1 VRNLSLTPTPD
12 VTAHAVDAQLTNYD
26 LTVEYVGTLP
36 TFFGFTQVVV
46 KLPDGIV
53 NAGDLQVSI
62 TVRGKPSNTVLVG
75 VTP

>member
-1 VRNLSLTPTPD
+1 VNHVLP
-12 VTAHAVDAQLTNYD
+12 
-26 LTVEYVGTLP
+26 VEFVGTLP
-36 TFFGFTQVVV
+36 TFLGFTQVVV

-62 TVRGKPSNTVLVG
+62 TVRGKTSDNVLVG